1 VSERTLEVQLVEYR
15 HRRLLAMPLA
25 GTIAWAIV
33 ALGALAA
40 PRYAFL
46 ILFVATGSIAYLG
59 IGLSKLTGEDFLDKT
74 RPKNAFDALFF
85 HSVGM
90 AVLVY
95 AIAIPFFMVQP
106 SSLPMSVG
114 ILTGL
119 MWVPMSW
126 ILQHWIGIGHA
137 VARIALILVVHY
149 AFPAQRYLLV
159 PLVIIAVYAV
169 TIVVLEQ
176 RWRAAQGEPSRLRD
190 GQ

>member
-1 VSERTLEVQLVEYR
+1 MSSQTLEEQLIDYR
-15 HRRLLAMPLA
+15 RRRLLAMPLA
-25 GTIAWAIV
+25 GTIAWAVV
-33 ALGALAA
+33 AIGAVLA

-46 ILFVATGSIAYLG
+46 ILFAATGSIAYLG
-59 IGLSKLTGEDFLDKT
+59 MAISKLTGEDFLDKS
-74 RPKNAFDALFF
+74 RPKNAFDGLFF

-95 AIAIPFFMVQP
+95 SIAIPFFMVQP

-126 ILQHWIGIGHA
+126 MLQHWIGIGHA
-137 VARIALILVVHY
+137 VGRTAGILAVHY
-149 AFPAQRYLLV
+149 AFPEQRFVLV
-159 PLVIIAVYAV
+159 PLVVIAAYVV

-176 RWRAAQGEPSRLRD
+176 RWRAANASAA
-190 GQ
+190 